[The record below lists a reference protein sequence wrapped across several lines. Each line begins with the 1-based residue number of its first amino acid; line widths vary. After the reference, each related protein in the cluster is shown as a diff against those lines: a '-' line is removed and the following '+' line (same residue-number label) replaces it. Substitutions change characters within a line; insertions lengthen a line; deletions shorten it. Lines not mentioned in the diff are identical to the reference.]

1 MFESKKLVTL
11 NGTYCAENLGSIYLY
26 TGAINIKYY
35 KMLFGGAVRMVRSI
49 TRLFINVVQ
58 AAVLLCI
65 FAFPA
70 CAEPIYSGNGN
81 KFMQEFQQDY
91 ADICHRSISKPD
103 VSLSEDGGSVYS
115 FNFNATKEKN
125 QMDVAFDADKH
136 ISNIG
141 WAYIK
146 DDEVAQQEVLE
157 ALDIVCD
164 LLGMTMAE
172 KASLMDGKV
181 TYCEKLNVYLVL
193 DANDYKAPSSGREY
207 TVLTLMNNR
216 R

>member
-1 MFESKKLVTL
+1 MSM
-11 NGTYCAENLGSIYLY
+11 A
-26 TGAINIKYY
+26 
-35 KMLFGGAVRMVRSI
+35 
-49 TRLFINVVQ
+49 RLFVKAVQ
-58 AAVLLCI
+58 VAVLLCI

-81 KFMQEFQQDY
+81 KFMQDFQQDY
-91 ADICHRSISKPD
+91 ADICRQVVNKPD
-103 VSLSEDGGSVYS
+103 VSFSEDGGSVYS
-115 FNFNATKEKN
+115 YNFNAIKEKN
-125 QMDVAFDADKH
+125 QMDVAFDAGRH
-136 ISNIG
+136 ISNIC
-141 WAYIK
+141 WAYLTE
-146 DDEVAQQEVLE
+146 DEVAQQEVLE

-164 LLGMTMAE
+164 LLGMTMDE

>member
-1 MFESKKLVTL
+1 
-11 NGTYCAENLGSIYLY
+11 
-26 TGAINIKYY
+26 
-35 KMLFGGAVRMVRSI
+35 
-49 TRLFINVVQ
+49 
-58 AAVLLCI
+58 
-65 FAFPA
+65 
-70 CAEPIYSGNGN
+70 
-81 KFMQEFQQDY
+81 MQEFQQDY

-125 QMDVAFDADKH
+125 QMDVAFDAGRH
-136 ISNIG
+136 INNIG
-141 WAYIK
+141 WAYVK

-207 TVLTLMNNR
+207 TVLTLMNSR

>member
-1 MFESKKLVTL
+1 
-11 NGTYCAENLGSIYLY
+11 
-26 TGAINIKYY
+26 
-35 KMLFGGAVRMVRSI
+35 MVMSI
-49 TRLFINVVQ
+49 TRLFIKVAQ

-65 FAFPA
+65 FALPA
-70 CAEPIYSGNGN
+70 CAEPIYTGNGN
-81 KFMQEFQQDY
+81 QFMQEFQQDY

-164 LLGMTMAE
+164 LLGMTMDE
-172 KASLMDGKV
+172 KALLMDGKV
-181 TYCEKLNVYLVL
+181 TYCEKLNVYLIL
-193 DANDYKAPSSGREY
+193 DANDFTSASSGKEY
-207 TVLTLMNNR
+207 TVLTLMNNCR
-216 R
+216 

>member
-1 MFESKKLVTL
+1 MSM
-11 NGTYCAENLGSIYLY
+11 A
-26 TGAINIKYY
+26 
-35 KMLFGGAVRMVRSI
+35 
-49 TRLFINVVQ
+49 RLFIKAVQ
-58 AAVLLCI
+58 VAVLLCI

-207 TVLTLMNNR
+207 TVLTLMNSR

>member
-1 MFESKKLVTL
+1 MSM
-11 NGTYCAENLGSIYLY
+11 A
-26 TGAINIKYY
+26 
-35 KMLFGGAVRMVRSI
+35 
-49 TRLFINVVQ
+49 RLFVKVVQ
-58 AAVLLCI
+58 VAVLLCI

-81 KFMQEFQQDY
+81 KFMQDFQQDY
-91 ADICHRSISKPD
+91 ADICRQVVNKPD
-103 VSLSEDGGSVYS
+103 VSFSEDGGSVYS
-115 FNFNATKEKN
+115 YNFNAIKEKN
-125 QMDVAFDADKH
+125 QMDVAFGADRH
-136 ISNIG
+136 ISNIC
-141 WAYIK
+141 WAYLTE
-146 DDEVAQQEVLE
+146 DEVAQQEVLE

-164 LLGMTMAE
+164 LLGMTMDE

>member
-1 MFESKKLVTL
+1 
-11 NGTYCAENLGSIYLY
+11 
-26 TGAINIKYY
+26 
-35 KMLFGGAVRMVRSI
+35 MVRSI

-81 KFMQEFQQDY
+81 KFLQDFQQDY
-91 ADICHRSISKPD
+91 ADICRQAVHKPD
-103 VSLSEDGGSVYS
+103 VSLSEGGGSVYS
-115 FNFNATKEKN
+115 FNFNAVKDKN
-125 QMDVAFDADKH
+125 QMDVAFDAGRH
-136 ISNIG
+136 INNIG
-141 WAYIK
+141 WAYVK

-164 LLGMTMAE
+164 LLGMTMDE

-181 TYCEKLNVYLVL
+181 TYCEKPNVYLIL
-193 DANDYKAPSSGREY
+193 DANDFTSASSGKEY
-207 TVLTLMNNR
+207 TVLTLMNNSR
-216 R
+216 

>member
-1 MFESKKLVTL
+1 
-11 NGTYCAENLGSIYLY
+11 
-26 TGAINIKYY
+26 
-35 KMLFGGAVRMVRSI
+35 MVRSI

-58 AAVLLCI
+58 ASVLLCI

-81 KFMQEFQQDY
+81 QFMQEFQQDY
-91 ADICHRSISKPD
+91 ADICRQAVHKPD
-103 VSLSEDGGSVYS
+103 VSLREDGGSVYS

-157 ALDIVCD
+157 ALDITCD
-164 LLGMTMAE
+164 LLGLTMSE
-172 KASLMDGKV
+172 KASLMVGKV

-193 DANDYKAPSSGREY
+193 DANDYKAPASGREY
-207 TVLTLMNNR
+207 TVLTLMNSR

>member
-1 MFESKKLVTL
+1 
-11 NGTYCAENLGSIYLY
+11 
-26 TGAINIKYY
+26 
-35 KMLFGGAVRMVRSI
+35 MVRSI

-70 CAEPIYSGNGN
+70 CAEPIYSGNGSQ
-81 KFMQEFQQDY
+81 FMQEFQQDY

-146 DDEVAQQEVLE
+146 DEEGAQQEVLE
-157 ALDIVCD
+157 ALDITCD
-164 LLGMTMAE
+164 LLGLTMAE
-172 KASLMDGKV
+172 KASLMVGNI
-181 TYCEKLNVYLVL
+181 TYCEKLNMDLVL
-193 DANDYKAPSSGREY
+193 DANDCTAASSGKEY
-207 TVLTLMNNR
+207 TVLTLLNSHR
-216 R
+216 

>member
-1 MFESKKLVTL
+1 MSM
-11 NGTYCAENLGSIYLY
+11 A
-26 TGAINIKYY
+26 
-35 KMLFGGAVRMVRSI
+35 
-49 TRLFINVVQ
+49 RLFIKAVQ
-58 AAVLLCI
+58 VAVLLCI

-164 LLGMTMAE
+164 LLGMTMDE
-172 KASLMDGKV
+172 KASLMNGKV

-193 DANDYKAPSSGREY
+193 DANDYKAPASGREY
-207 TVLTLMNNR
+207 TVLTLMNSR

>member
-1 MFESKKLVTL
+1 MSM
-11 NGTYCAENLGSIYLY
+11 A
-26 TGAINIKYY
+26 
-35 KMLFGGAVRMVRSI
+35 
-49 TRLFINVVQ
+49 RLFIKAVQ
-58 AAVLLCI
+58 VAVLLCI

-81 KFMQEFQQDY
+81 KFMQDFQQDY
-91 ADICHRSISKPD
+91 ADICRQAVNKPD
-103 VSLSEDGGSVYS
+103 VSLSEGGGRVYS
-115 FNFNATKEKN
+115 FNFNAVKDKN
-125 QMDVAFDADKH
+125 QMDVAFDAGRH

-141 WAYIK
+141 WAYVK

-164 LLGMTMAE
+164 LLGMTM
-172 KASLMDGKV
+172 DGKV

-193 DANDYKAPSSGREY
+193 DANDYKAPPSGREY